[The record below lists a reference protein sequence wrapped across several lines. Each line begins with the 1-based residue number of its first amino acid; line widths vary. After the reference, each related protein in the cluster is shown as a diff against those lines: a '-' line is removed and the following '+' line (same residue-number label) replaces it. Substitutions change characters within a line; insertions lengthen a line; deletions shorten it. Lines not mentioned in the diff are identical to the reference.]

1 MIKIAAASAVQINNA
16 MVRNITK
23 FLFSK
28 QIERVVGGIVIQL
41 LFLFPII
48 FIHEIDSTIGKVL
61 LIMFIVLPS
70 VIAAMAIINAKRKY
84 KKLLGVLGVTNESEL
99 DYCLEHSEHLKHTY
113 TFLNNGM
120 VVDFTKLEYFYIRD
134 IQKMTKSSYDKHYST
149 DDSNNYSNTIPVTVY
164 VIKIRLNKHDRLPRK
179 FRLKYESFI
188 ERDAV
193 FLNLTKAYSEYG
205 DPIDIVKDQ
214 DQLK

>member
-1 MIKIAAASAVQINNA
+1 MIKIAAASAVRINNA

-61 LIMFIVLPS
+61 LIMFIVSPS

-84 KKLLGVLGVTNESEL
+84 KRLLGVLGVTNESEL
-99 DYCLEHSEHLKHTY
+99 DYFLEHSEHLKHTY

-120 VVDFTKLEYFYIRD
+120 VVNFTKLEYFYIRD
-134 IQKMTKSSYDKHYST
+134 IQKMIKGSFNVYYSPQHPEMGST
-149 DDSNNYSNTIPVTVY
+149 TETVTVY
-164 VIKIRLNKHDRLPRK
+164 EIKISLNKHDRLPRK

-193 FLNLTKAYSEYG
+193 FLNLAKAYSEYG

>member
-1 MIKIAAASAVQINNA
+1 

-61 LIMFIVLPS
+61 LIMFIVSPS

-149 DDSNNYSNTIPVTVY
+149 DDSNNYSNTNPVTVY

-193 FLNLTKAYSEYG
+193 FLNLAKAYSEYG

>member
-1 MIKIAAASAVQINNA
+1 MIKIAAASAVRINNA

-61 LIMFIVLPS
+61 FIMFIVSPS

-84 KKLLGVLGVTNESEL
+84 KRLLGVLGVTNESEL
-99 DYCLEHSEHLKHTY
+99 DYFLEHSEHLKHTY

-193 FLNLTKAYSEYG
+193 FLNLAKAYSEYG

>member
-61 LIMFIVLPS
+61 LIMFIVSPS

-84 KKLLGVLGVTNESEL
+84 KRLLGVLGVTNESEL

-193 FLNLTKAYSEYG
+193 FLNLAKAYSEYG

>member
-1 MIKIAAASAVQINNA
+1 

-61 LIMFIVLPS
+61 LIMFIVSPS

-84 KKLLGVLGVTNESEL
+84 KRLLGVLGVTNESEL
-99 DYCLEHSEHLKHTY
+99 DYFLEHSEHLKHTY

-120 VVDFTKLEYFYIRD
+120 VVNFTKLEYFYIRD

-149 DDSNNYSNTIPVTVY
+149 DDSNNYSSTIPVTVY
-164 VIKIRLNKHDRLPRK
+164 VI
-179 FRLKYESFI
+179 
-188 ERDAV
+188 
-193 FLNLTKAYSEYG
+193 
-205 DPIDIVKDQ
+205 
-214 DQLK
+214 

>member
-1 MIKIAAASAVQINNA
+1 MIKIAAASAVRINNA

-61 LIMFIVLPS
+61 LIMFIVSPS

-99 DYCLEHSEHLKHTY
+99 DYCLEHSEHLKHNY

-120 VVDFTKLEYFYIRD
+120 VVDFTKLKYFYVRD
-134 IQKMTKSSYDKHYST
+134 IQKMIKGSFNEYYSPQDPEIGST
-149 DDSNNYSNTIPVTVY
+149 TETVTVY
-164 VIKIRLNKHDRLPRK
+164 EIKIRLNKHDRLPRK
-179 FRLKYESFI
+179 FRLRFKSFI

-193 FLNLTKAYSEYG
+193 FLNLAKAYSEYG

>member
-61 LIMFIVLPS
+61 LIMFIVSPS

-149 DDSNNYSNTIPVTVY
+149 DDSNNYPNTIPVTVY

-193 FLNLTKAYSEYG
+193 FLNLVKAYSEYG

>member
-1 MIKIAAASAVQINNA
+1 

-61 LIMFIVLPS
+61 LIMFIVSPS

-193 FLNLTKAYSEYG
+193 FLNLAKAYSEYG

>member
-48 FIHEIDSTIGKVL
+48 FIHETDSTIGKVL
-61 LIMFIVLPS
+61 LIMFIVSPS

-84 KKLLGVLGVTNESEL
+84 KKLLDVLGVTNESEL

-193 FLNLTKAYSEYG
+193 FLNLAKAYSEYG

>member
-1 MIKIAAASAVQINNA
+1 MAVRINNA
-16 MVRNITK
+16 MVRNITN

-61 LIMFIVLPS
+61 LIMFMVSPS

-99 DYCLEHSEHLKHTY
+99 DYCLEHSEHLKNTY

-164 VIKIRLNKHDRLPRK
+164 VIKIKLNKHGRLPRK

-193 FLNLTKAYSEYG
+193 FLNLAKAYSEYG

>member
-1 MIKIAAASAVQINNA
+1 

-61 LIMFIVLPS
+61 LIMFIVSPS

-84 KKLLGVLGVTNESEL
+84 KRLLGVLGVTNESEL
-99 DYCLEHSEHLKHTY
+99 DYFLEHSEHLKHTY

-193 FLNLTKAYSEYG
+193 FLNLAKAYSEYG

>member
-1 MIKIAAASAVQINNA
+1 MIKIAAASAVRINNA

-61 LIMFIVLPS
+61 LIMFIVSPS
-70 VIAAMAIINAKRKY
+70 VIAVMTIINAKRKY

-120 VVDFTKLEYFYIRD
+120 VVNFTKLEYFYIRD
-134 IQKMTKSSYDKHYST
+134 IQKMTKSSYVKHYST

-179 FRLKYESFI
+179 FRLEYESFI

-193 FLNLTKAYSEYG
+193 FLNLAKAYSEYG

>member
-1 MIKIAAASAVQINNA
+1 

-61 LIMFIVLPS
+61 LIMFMVSPS

-179 FRLKYESFI
+179 FRLEYESFI

-193 FLNLTKAYSEYG
+193 FLNLAKAYSEYG